1 MLKYEIC
8 VNDLKGEQRELAKII
23 GMEAYINLVGA
34 YGGSSV
40 YIAKDDRIKNL
51 QRDSEIVQKFTG
63 NNYYALAK
71 EYGLSERAVRN
82 IIKEQ
87 NNGLNE
93 QLKF

>member
-1 MLKYEIC
+1 MKYEIC
-8 VNDLKGEQRELAKII
+8 VNDLKGEQKELAKII
-23 GMEAYINLVGA
+23 GMEAYMNLVET

-40 YIAKDDRIKNL
+40 YIAKGDRIKNF